1 MNNQRD
7 TTAPAPPLLPV
18 GKILIGAFAVT
29 WLNRVNLLR
38 GLGLIALS
46 IILVKVTWQYT
57 YDRIPSSAA
66 VVFWLV
72 SMMLYAKFA
81 VICHRLVLL
90 EFGSASKIELPIS
103 WSDRETKFVGWLL
116 AVYFLVSIGSIL
128 FVMFPF
134 MLFSKY
140 LPEAVRTSPNEMLP
154 YAAVF
159 VGIPATYLLARMSPI
174 FPATALDTG
183 KRLAWAWSITRENGF
198 RLAIIVGLLP
208 WLSGYLNFTVLGKQP
223 GLAELLVSNIF
234 NYILITVEITALSL
248 AYRELVKTPDAEA
261 APDH

>member
-1 MNNQRD
+1 MNTQRHN
-7 TTAPAPPLLPV
+7 TVSTPPLLPV
-18 GKILIGAFAVT
+18 GKILVGAFAVT
-29 WLNRVNLLR
+29 WINRVNLLR
-38 GLGLIALS
+38 GLGLVALS

-57 YDRIPSSAA
+57 YDRIPASAA
-66 VVFWLV
+66 LVFWLV

-90 EFGSASKIELPIS
+90 EFGSASKIELPVR

-174 FPATALDTG
+174 FPATALDTE
-183 KRLAWAWSITRENGF
+183 KRLAWAWSLTKANGF

-208 WLSGYLNFTVLGKQP
+208 WLSGYLNFTLLGKQP
-223 GLAELLVSNIF
+223 GLAELLLSNIL
-234 NYILITVEITALSL
+234 NYLFITIEITALSL
-248 AYRELVKTPDAEA
+248 AYRELIKTPIGEGATGR
-261 APDH
+261 

>member
-1 MNNQRD
+1 MNTQHYN
-7 TTAPAPPLLPV
+7 PASTPPLLPV
-18 GKILIGAFAVT
+18 GKILLGAFAVT
-29 WLNRVNLLR
+29 WMNRQNLLR
-38 GLGLIALS
+38 GLGAIALS

-57 YDRIPSSAA
+57 YDQIPTAA
-66 VVFWLV
+66 SMVFWMI

-90 EFGSASKIELPIS
+90 EFGSASRIELPIS
-103 WSDRETKFVGWLL
+103 WSDRETRFVGWLL

-134 MLFSKY
+134 MIFSKY
-140 LPEAVRTSPNEMLP
+140 LPEAVRTNPNEMLP

-174 FPATALDTG
+174 FPATALDTQ
-183 KRLAWAWSITRENGF
+183 KKLAWAWTITKANGF

-208 WLSGYLNFTVLGKQP
+208 WLSGYLNFVLLGKQP
-223 GLAELLVSNIF
+223 GLPAIIISNIL
-234 NYILITVEITALSL
+234 NYIFITIEITALSL
-248 AYRELVKTPDAEA
+248 AYRELTK
-261 APDH
+261 APIEEGISDL